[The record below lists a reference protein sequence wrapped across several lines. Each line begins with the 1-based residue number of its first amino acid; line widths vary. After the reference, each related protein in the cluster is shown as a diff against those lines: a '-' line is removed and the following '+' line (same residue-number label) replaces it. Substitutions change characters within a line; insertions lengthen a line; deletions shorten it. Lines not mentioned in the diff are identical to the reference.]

1 MRERPGPV
9 VRKAILTVGV
19 TALLVVAL
27 PGGIGRAHGKEV
39 NLAVT
44 CATPDP
50 ARPLVKAC
58 TAALR
63 YTDGDP
69 VEGARLVVEATREG
83 SSVADLAPVT
93 FEPLAEGGV
102 YSALIEF
109 PAYGVWRMRF
119 VLEEPAEGEAELR
132 EEILPPVPGSSSE
145 IRAGLQIVFS
155 FGLADVRNLAIR
167 FAHVLGMGVWLA
179 SVAVVLI
186 ATTFVSSP
194 ERPRLLERAAA
205 AFPWAAAGGL
215 ALLGLSGILNAVYN
229 TPTRP
234 PGLFAPGNT
243 AKLPFGEVYL
253 GTFLLKMV
261 LVVAAVWGTAALSV
275 ALRHACREPAS
286 MVADGTVGS
295 RLVGPERRV
304 WRIAALDLG
313 LGVLILAVVVVMA
326 YFHIISHVGGAAG
339 AS

>member
-1 MRERPGPV
+1 MREGPGPV
-9 VRKAILTVGV
+9 VRKIILTVGV
-19 TALLVVAL
+19 AALLVVAW
-27 PGGIGRAHGKEV
+27 PGIGRAHGKEA

-58 TAALR
+58 TAVLR

-83 SSVADLAPVT
+83 SSEADLPPVI
-93 FEPLAEGGV
+93 FEPMAEGGV

-119 VLEEPAEGEAELR
+119 VVEEPAEGEAELR

-145 IRAGLQIVFS
+145 IRAGLQIVFR

-179 SVAVVLI
+179 SVAVVLF

-215 ALLGLSGILNAVYN
+215 ALLSLSGILNAVYN
-229 TPTRP
+229 TPTRA
-234 PGLFAPGNT
+234 PGLFRPGDTVN
-243 AKLPFGEVYL
+243 LPFGEVYL
-253 GTFLLKMV
+253 GIFLVKMA
-261 LVVAAVWGTAALSV
+261 LAAAIVWGTVALSV
-275 ALRHACREPAS
+275 ALRRAARETTAPTAGPHATPFQRSE
-286 MVADGTVGS
+286 G
-295 RLVGPERRV
+295 RIR
-304 WRIAALDLG
+304 RIAAIDLG
-313 LGVLILAVVVVMA
+313 LGVLILAVVILMA

>member
-1 MRERPGPV
+1 MREWPGPI
-9 VRKAILTVGV
+9 VRKTILTVGV
-19 TALLVVAL
+19 TALLVVAS
-27 PGGIGRAHGKEV
+27 PGIGRAHGKEA

-58 TAALR
+58 TAVLR

-93 FEPLAEGGV
+93 FEPLAEVGL

-109 PAYGVWRMRF
+109 PAYGAWRMRF

-167 FAHVLGMGVWLA
+167 FAHVLAMGVWLA
-179 SVAVVLI
+179 SVAMVLI
-186 ATTFVSSP
+186 ATTFVSSQ
-194 ERPRLLERAAA
+194 ERPRLLGRAAA
-205 AFPWAAAGGL
+205 AFPWAAAGSL

-234 PGLFAPGNT
+234 PGLFRPGDT
-243 AKLPFGEVYL
+243 VELPFGEVYF
-253 GTFLLKMV
+253 GIFLVKMA
-261 LVVAAVWGTAALSV
+261 LAAAVVWGTVALSV
-275 ALRHACREPAS
+275 ALRRAAREPTAL
-286 MVADGTVGS
+286 MAAGPHAPLLEGS
-295 RLVGPERRV
+295 ERRIR
-304 WRIAALDLG
+304 RIAALDLG
-313 LGVLILAVVVVMA
+313 LGVLILAVVILMA